1 MTSGNRASPVLL
13 IAGVLLVALNL
24 RPVIAAFGPLLA
36 QIQTELGVNAATV
49 SLLMSI
55 PLLCWGA
62 FALLAPLFVRSRSA
76 EVVILGCL
84 AVIALGAL
92 LRAGPSFPWI
102 LLGTALVGSGIAV
115 VNVLLPSLLRRDFP
129 QRLGLMMGLY
139 TTAVVGGAALASAA
153 SVPLRNAF
161 GGSWRAA
168 LGFWVLLAVVGAVA
182 WWPAVR
188 GRPAKSGLR
197 TAPGVSIWQNPAT
210 LPVTAFMGSQS
221 MVFFIWMTWL
231 PRMLVDQGVS
241 PTQAGFLLSV
251 GNIVQ
256 LPFSLYVPILAA
268 KLPSVRPLVV
278 ALSACVAA
286 GLLGLM
292 FAPGVPPLVWAL
304 LLGIGSGS
312 AFPLALYLIAHRA
325 RNAAEAPNL
334 SAVAQG
340 CGYLFAATGPVLFG
354 AVHDLTHGWHQP
366 LILHLALTALM
377 LVTGLWASREF
388 H

>member
-1 MTSGNRASPVLL
+1 MTPRNSAPPLLLVL
-13 IAGVLLVALNL
+13 GVVLVALNL

-36 QIQTELGVNAATV
+36 QIQRELGVSAATV

-84 AVIALGAL
+84 GIIAAGAL
-92 LRAGPSFPWI
+92 LRAGPSLGWI
-102 LLGTALVGSGIAV
+102 LSGTVLVGSGIAV

-129 QRLGLMMGLY
+129 ERLGVMTGLY

-161 GGSWRAA
+161 HGSWRAA
-168 LGFWVLLAVVGAVA
+168 LGFWVLLALVGALA

-188 GRPAKSGLR
+188 GRPQKSGLPG
-197 TAPGVSIWQNPAT
+197 APGVSIWHNPAT
-210 LPVTAFMGSQS
+210 LPVTAFMGAQS

-231 PRMLVDQGVS
+231 PRMLVDQGIN
-241 PTQAGFLLSV
+241 PTQAGFLLSL
-251 GNIVQ
+251 GNMVQ
-256 LPFSLYVPILAA
+256 LPFALYVPILAA
-268 KLPSVRPLVV
+268 RLPDVRPLVV
-278 ALSACVAA
+278 ALSACVA
-286 GLLGLM
+286 LGLTGLM
-292 FAPGVPPLVWAL
+292 VQAPALPIVL

-312 AFPLALYLIAHRA
+312 AFPLALYLMARRA
-325 RNAAEAPNL
+325 RSAAEAPNL

-340 CGYLFAATGPVLFG
+340 FGYLFAATGPVMFG
-354 AVHDLTHGWHQP
+354 AFHDLTHGWHAP
-366 LILHLALTALM
+366 LTLHLGLTALM
-377 LVTGLWASREF
+377 LFTGLWASREF
-388 H
+388 T